1 MATIRLPRIRHV
13 RAFIAAVA
21 GTAAISTLSTVA
33 PASADEVSTPNPGTV
48 QDQESDHVAIDRAVT
63 NADSLQGA
71 VEESRAELGR
81 AEADVSGAEDRIAQI
96 RAQLEQVNG
105 EPGAN
110 EEYVA
115 SLEDELRQAGEE
127 KREAENRV
135 AQERRELAQ
144 NEARL
149 NATQRFAEATFARQ
163 QQATAQAEG
172 ASGVQFSQQDSLPA
186 APNQVTN
193 LDSGNS
199 TDTFSVNPQDLT
211 TGDKS
216 QTFTDEVVKEGTP
229 EVTGG
234 TDVAENPEEP
244 SVAEQEKTAPEAD
257 FENALNKGATPT
269 FQNVDFGTG
278 SSVNDALG
286 LANDIAAAVD
296 EDDVRTLMQGS
307 SDLLGL
313 GSPNT
318 APAASVDAPELDEVT
333 ESEETTTSAD
343 AGRDAQIE
351 AVISRAES
359 QVGVPYVWGGGDNN
373 GPTGGLRDG
382 GVADSFGDF
391 GQSGFDCS
399 GLVKYAYAAVGLDLP
414 HYTGAQYQQGKKVPR
429 ANAQRGD
436 LIFYGAGGSQHV
448 AIYLGDGQMI
458 EAPQSGQTVSVV
470 PVRWGG
476 ATPDVVRLL

>member
-13 RAFIAAVA
+13 RAFLAAVA
-21 GTAAISTLSTVA
+21 GTAAVSTLSTVA
-33 PASADEVSTPNPGTV
+33 PAGADESPAHNAGAV
-48 QDQESDHVAIDRAVT
+48 QAHDSERAAIDRAIT

-71 VEESRAELGR
+71 VEASREELSR
-81 AEADVSGAEDRIAQI
+81 AEADVAGAENRIAQI
-96 RAQLEQVNG
+96 HSQIEQVSG
-105 EPGAN
+105 DPGAN
-110 EEYVA
+110 EEYLA
-115 SLEDELRQAGEE
+115 SLQGELDRAYKD
-127 KREAENRV
+127 KRDAENRV
-135 AQERRELAQ
+135 VQQRRELAQ

-163 QQATAQAEG
+163 QGAESLAANG
-172 ASGVQFSQQDSLPA
+172 SGFQLSQQDTFDSGL
-186 APNQVTN
+186 NQVN
-193 LDSGNS
+193 ELDNQGNS
-199 TDTFSVNPQDLT
+199 TSVVVNSENLTNQD
-211 TGDKS
+211 KPES
-216 QTFTDEVVKEGTP
+216 FTDEVVGESSPQVPSVPDASNNP
-229 EVTGG
+229 EDRGAVNQGG
-234 TDVAENPEEP
+234 TTPVAE
-244 SVAEQEKTAPEAD
+244 
-257 FENALNKGATPT
+257 FGNALNQDATPT
-269 FQNVDFGTG
+269 FQNVDFATG
-278 SSVNDALG
+278 SSVNDAFG

-318 APAASVDAPELDEVT
+318 APAASTDAPDVDEVT
-333 ESEETTTSAD
+333 ESEGTTTGAD
-343 AGRDAQIE
+343 AGRDSQIE
-351 AVISRAES
+351 AVIARAES

-391 GQSGFDCS
+391 SQSGFDCS
-399 GLVKYAYAAVGLDLP
+399 GLVKYAYAAAGLDLP
-414 HYTGAQYQQGKKVPR
+414 HYTGAQYQQGTKVPR
-429 ANAQRGD
+429 DNAKRGD
-436 LIFYGAGGSQHV
+436 LIFYGPGGNQHV

>member
-13 RAFIAAVA
+13 RAFFAAVV
-21 GTAAISTLSTVA
+21 GTAAVSTLSTVA
-33 PASADEVSTPNPGTV
+33 PAGADDSPADNTGVIQAHDSERA
-48 QDQESDHVAIDRAVT
+48 AIDRAVN

-71 VEESRAELGR
+71 VEASRAELSR
-81 AEADVSGAEDRIAQI
+81 AEADVAEAEDRIARIQS
-96 RAQLEQVNG
+96 QMEQVSDD
-105 EPGAN
+105 PGAN
-110 EEYVA
+110 EEYLA
-115 SLEDELRQAGEE
+115 SLQGELDQADKD
-127 KREAENRV
+127 KRDAENRV
-135 AQERRELAQ
+135 VQERRELAQ

-163 QQATAQAEG
+163 QGAESQEVN
-172 ASGVQFSQQDSLPA
+172 SGLQLSQQDTLDTGLNPVNELD
-186 APNQVTN
+186 NQKTSDAFTVNSEN
-193 LDSGNS
+193 L
-199 TDTFSVNPQDLT
+199 TEEIKPEA
-211 TGDKS
+211 
-216 QTFTDEVVKEGTP
+216 FTDEVVREGAP
-229 EVTGG
+229 QVSAAPNASNDSEARGAINQGG
-234 TDVAENPEEP
+234 
-244 SVAEQEKTAPEAD
+244 TAPEAE
-257 FENALNKGATPT
+257 FGNALNQGATPT
-269 FQNVDFGTG
+269 FQNVDFTTG

-318 APAASVDAPELDEVT
+318 APAASADAPGVDEVP
-333 ESEETTTSAD
+333 ESEGTTTGAD
-343 AGRDAQIE
+343 AGSDAQIE
-351 AVISRAES
+351 AVIARAES

-391 GQSGFDCS
+391 NKSGFDCS
-399 GLVKYAYAAVGLDLP
+399 GLVKYAFAAAGLDLP

-429 ANAQRGD
+429 DNAKRGD
-436 LIFYGAGGSQHV
+436 LIFYGPGGSQHV

>member
-13 RAFIAAVA
+13 RAFLAAVA
-21 GTAAISTLSTVA
+21 GTAAVSTLSTVV
-33 PASADEVSTPNPGTV
+33 PAGADESTVHNAGVV
-48 QDQESDHVAIDRAVT
+48 QAHDSERAAIDRAVN

-71 VEESRAELGR
+71 IEASREALSR
-81 AEADVSGAEDRIAQI
+81 AEADVAGAENRIAQI
-96 RAQLEQVNG
+96 HSQIEHVSG
-105 EPGAN
+105 DPGAN
-110 EEYVA
+110 EEYLA
-115 SLEDELRQAGEE
+115 SLQGELDQADKD
-127 KREAENRV
+127 KRDAENRV
-135 AQERRELAQ
+135 VQQRRELAQ

-163 QQATAQAEG
+163 QGAESLAANG
-172 ASGVQFSQQDSLPA
+172 GGFQLPQQDTFESGL
-186 APNQVTN
+186 NQVN
-193 LDSGNS
+193 ELDNQRKPASLV
-199 TDTFSVNPQDLT
+199 VNPEDLT
-211 TGDKS
+211 GQDKLES
-216 QTFTDEVVKEGTP
+216 FTDEVVGESSPQVPSVPDASSNPDDRGA
-229 EVTGG
+229 VNQGG
-234 TDVAENPEEP
+234 TNPE
-244 SVAEQEKTAPEAD
+244 AE
-257 FENALNKGATPT
+257 FGNALNQGATPR
-269 FQNVDFGTG
+269 FQNVDFATG
-278 SSVNDALG
+278 SSVDDALG

-318 APAASVDAPELDEVT
+318 APAASVDAPEVDEVT
-333 ESEETTTSAD
+333 ESEGAITGAD

-351 AVISRAES
+351 AVIARAES

-391 GQSGFDCS
+391 NQSGFDCS
-399 GLVKYAYAAVGLDLP
+399 GLVKYAYAAAGLDLP

-429 ANAQRGD
+429 DNAKRGD
-436 LIFYGAGGSQHV
+436 LIFYGPGGNQHV

>member
-13 RAFIAAVA
+13 RAFFAAVV
-21 GTAAISTLSTVA
+21 GTAAVSTLSTVA
-33 PASADEVSTPNPGTV
+33 PAGADDSPADNTGVIQAHDSERA
-48 QDQESDHVAIDRAVT
+48 AIDRAV
-63 NADSLQGA
+63 NNVDSLQGA
-71 VEESRAELGR
+71 VEASRAELSR
-81 AEADVSGAEDRIAQI
+81 AEADVAEAEDRIARIQS
-96 RAQLEQVNG
+96 QMEQVSDD
-105 EPGAN
+105 PGAN
-110 EEYVA
+110 EEYLA
-115 SLEDELRQAGEE
+115 SLQGELDQADKD
-127 KREAENRV
+127 KRDAENRV
-135 AQERRELAQ
+135 VQERRELAQ

-163 QQATAQAEG
+163 QGAESQEVN
-172 ASGVQFSQQDSLPA
+172 SGLQLSQQDTLDTGLNPVNELD
-186 APNQVTN
+186 NQKTSDAFTVN
-193 LDSGNS
+193 LEN
-199 TDTFSVNPQDLT
+199 LT
-211 TGDKS
+211 EEIKPEA
-216 QTFTDEVVKEGTP
+216 FTDEVVREGAP
-229 EVTGG
+229 QVSAAPNASNDSEARGAINQGG
-234 TDVAENPEEP
+234 
-244 SVAEQEKTAPEAD
+244 TAPEAE
-257 FENALNKGATPT
+257 FGNALNQGATPT
-269 FQNVDFGTG
+269 FQNVDFTTG

-318 APAASVDAPELDEVT
+318 APAASADAPGVDEVP
-333 ESEETTTSAD
+333 ESEGTTTGAD
-343 AGRDAQIE
+343 AGSDAQIE
-351 AVISRAES
+351 AVIARAES

-391 GQSGFDCS
+391 NKSGFDCS
-399 GLVKYAYAAVGLDLP
+399 GLVKYAYAAAGLDLP

-429 ANAQRGD
+429 DNAKRGD
-436 LIFYGAGGSQHV
+436 LIFYGPGGSQHV

>member
-33 PASADEVSTPNPGTV
+33 PAGADEVPAPNPGTV
-48 QDQESDHVAIDRAVT
+48 QDKNSDHVAIDRAVA
-63 NADSLQGA
+63 NADSLQSA
-71 VEESRAELGR
+71 VAESRAELGR
-81 AEADVSGAEDRIAQI
+81 AEADASGAEDRIAQI
-96 RAQLEQVNG
+96 RTQLEQVNG
-105 EPGAN
+105 EPGTN

-135 AQERRELAQ
+135 GQERRELAQ

-163 QQATAQAEG
+163 QQAAPQGEV
-172 ASGVQFSQQDSLPA
+172 ASGVQLSQQDSLPV
-186 APNQVTN
+186 APNQGDN
-193 LDSGNS
+193 LDSEAS
-199 TDTFSVNPQDLT
+199 TGSFSVNSLDLTREVKPQD
-211 TGDKS
+211 
-216 QTFTDEVVKEGTP
+216 FTDGVVDRGPSEVPGS
-229 EVTGG
+229 
-234 TDVAENPEEP
+234 TDVADNPEDP
-244 SVAEQEKTAPEAD
+244 SVAEQEGTTPEAD
-257 FENALNKGATPT
+257 FGNALNKGATPT

-278 SSVNDALG
+278 SSASDAIG
-286 LANDIAAAVD
+286 LANDIVAAVD

-318 APAASVDAPELDEVT
+318 APAASVDAPEVDEVA
-333 ESEETTTSAD
+333 EVEEGTTGAD

-382 GVADSFGDF
+382 GVADSFGDY

-399 GLVKYAYAAVGLDLP
+399 GLVKYAYAAAGLDLP
-414 HYTGAQYQQGKKVPR
+414 HYTGAQYQQGTKVPR
-429 ANAQRGD
+429 ENAQRGD

>member
-33 PASADEVSTPNPGTV
+33 PAGADEVPVQTPDTV
-48 QDQESDHVAIDRAVT
+48 KTQESDHTTIERAIT
-63 NADSLQGA
+63 NADSLHGA
-71 VEESRAELGR
+71 VETVRAELDR
-81 AEADVSGAEDRIAQI
+81 AESDAAAAEERIAQI
-96 RAQLEQVNG
+96 KAELAQVSEENDTNNEHVVALET
-105 EPGAN
+105 
-110 EEYVA
+110 
-115 SLEDELRQAGEE
+115 ELQQAHEE
-127 KREAENRV
+127 KQAAEGRV
-135 AQERRELAQ
+135 VQERRNLAQ

-163 QQATAQAEG
+163 QESASQD
-172 ASGVQFSQQDSLPA
+172 ASGHNMELGEQDTLDTDLNQDQGLDNGNLEKSLR
-186 APNQVTN
+186 
-193 LDSGNS
+193 
-199 TDTFSVNPQDLT
+199 VNPETLT
-211 TGDKS
+211 KNNKS
-216 QTFTDEVVKEGTP
+216 EGFADEVIGEGSQPVPSMPNGAEDAVASEAP
-229 EVTGG
+229 EQ
-234 TDVAENPEEP
+234 D
-244 SVAEQEKTAPEAD
+244 QTAPEAD
-257 FENALNKGATPT
+257 FGNALNKGVSPT
-269 FQNVDFGTG
+269 FQTVDFGTG

-286 LANDIAAAVD
+286 IANDIAAAVD
-296 EDDVRTLMQGS
+296 EDDVRTVMQGS

-318 APAASVDAPELDEVT
+318 APAASADAPEADELS
-333 ESEETTTSAD
+333 ESDESTTGAD

-391 GQSGFDCS
+391 SQSGFDCS
-399 GLVKYAYAAVGLDLP
+399 GLVKYAYAAAGLDLP
-414 HYTGAQYQQGKKVPR
+414 HYTGAQYQQGKKVSR
-429 ANAQRGD
+429 DNVQRGD
-436 LIFYGAGGSQHV
+436 LIFYGPGGNQHV

>member
-13 RAFIAAVA
+13 RAFLAAVV
-21 GTAAISTLSTVA
+21 GTAAVSTLSTVA
-33 PASADEVSTPNPGTV
+33 PAGADDSPADNAGVIQAHDSERA
-48 QDQESDHVAIDRAVT
+48 AIDRAVN

-71 VEESRAELGR
+71 VEASRAELSR
-81 AEADVSGAEDRIAQI
+81 AEADVAEAEDRIARIQS
-96 RAQLEQVNG
+96 QMEQVSDD
-105 EPGAN
+105 PGAN
-110 EEYVA
+110 EEYLA
-115 SLEDELRQAGEE
+115 SLQGELDQADKD
-127 KREAENRV
+127 KRDAENRV
-135 AQERRELAQ
+135 VQERRGLAQ

-149 NATQRFAEATFARQ
+149 NATQRFAEATSARQ
-163 QQATAQAEG
+163 QGAQSQAANE
-172 ASGVQFSQQDSLPA
+172 SGLQLSQQDTLDTGLNPVNELD
-186 APNQVTN
+186 NQKTSDAVTVSPEN
-193 LDSGNS
+193 L
-199 TDTFSVNPQDLT
+199 TEEI
-211 TGDKS
+211 KS
-216 QTFTDEVVKEGTP
+216 ENFTDEVVGEGVP
-229 EVTGG
+229 QVSAGPNASNNSEERGAINQGG
-234 TDVAENPEEP
+234 
-244 SVAEQEKTAPEAD
+244 TAPEAE
-257 FENALNKGATPT
+257 FGNALNQGATPT
-269 FQNVDFGTG
+269 FQNVDFTTG

-318 APAASVDAPELDEVT
+318 APAASADAPEVDEVT
-333 ESEETTTSAD
+333 ESDDAIAGAD

-391 GQSGFDCS
+391 NQSGFDCS
-399 GLVKYAYAAVGLDLP
+399 GLVKYAYAAAGLDLP

-429 ANAQRGD
+429 DNAKRGD
-436 LIFYGAGGSQHV
+436 LIFYGPGGNQHV

>member
-13 RAFIAAVA
+13 RAFLAAVV
-21 GTAAISTLSTVA
+21 GTAAVSTLSTVA
-33 PASADEVSTPNPGTV
+33 PAGADDSPADNAGVIQAHDSERA
-48 QDQESDHVAIDRAVT
+48 AIDRAVN

-71 VEESRAELGR
+71 VEASRAELSR
-81 AEADVSGAEDRIAQI
+81 AEADVAEAEDRIARIQSQI
-96 RAQLEQVNG
+96 EQVSDD
-105 EPGAN
+105 PGAN
-110 EEYVA
+110 EEYLA
-115 SLEDELRQAGEE
+115 SLQGELDQADKD
-127 KREAENRV
+127 KRDAENRLV
-135 AQERRELAQ
+135 QERRELAQ

-149 NATQRFAEATFARQ
+149 NATQRFAEATSARQ
-163 QQATAQAEG
+163 QGAQSQAANE
-172 ASGVQFSQQDSLPA
+172 SGLQLSQQDTLDTGLNPVNELD
-186 APNQVTN
+186 NQKTSDAVTVKPEN
-193 LDSGNS
+193 L
-199 TDTFSVNPQDLT
+199 
-211 TGDKS
+211 TGEIKS
-216 QTFTDEVVKEGTP
+216 ETFTDEVVGEGAP
-229 EVTGG
+229 QVSADPNVSNNSAERGAINQGG
-234 TDVAENPEEP
+234 
-244 SVAEQEKTAPEAD
+244 TAPEAE
-257 FENALNKGATPT
+257 FGNALNQGATPT
-269 FQNVDFGTG
+269 FQNVDFTTG

-318 APAASVDAPELDEVT
+318 APAASADAPEVDEVT
-333 ESEETTTSAD
+333 ESDDAIAGAD

-391 GQSGFDCS
+391 NQSGFDCS
-399 GLVKYAYAAVGLDLP
+399 GLVKYAYAAAGLDLP

-429 ANAQRGD
+429 DNAKRGD
-436 LIFYGAGGSQHV
+436 LIFYGPGGNQHV

>member
-13 RAFIAAVA
+13 RAFFAAVV
-21 GTAAISTLSTVA
+21 GTAAVSTLSTVA
-33 PASADEVSTPNPGTV
+33 PAGADDSPADNTGVIQAHDSERA
-48 QDQESDHVAIDRAVT
+48 AIDRAVN

-71 VEESRAELGR
+71 VEASRAELSR
-81 AEADVSGAEDRIAQI
+81 AEADVAEAEDRIARIQSQME
-96 RAQLEQVNG
+96 QLSDD
-105 EPGAN
+105 PGAN
-110 EEYVA
+110 EEYLA
-115 SLEDELRQAGEE
+115 SLQGELDQANKD
-127 KREAENRV
+127 KRDAENRV
-135 AQERRELAQ
+135 VQERRELAQ

-163 QQATAQAEG
+163 QGAESQEVN
-172 ASGVQFSQQDSLPA
+172 SGLQLSQQDTLDTGLNPVNELD
-186 APNQVTN
+186 NQKTSDAVT
-193 LDSGNS
+193 
-199 TDTFSVNPQDLT
+199 VNPENLT
-211 TGDKS
+211 EEIKPE
-216 QTFTDEVVKEGTP
+216 TFTDEVVREGAP
-229 EVTGG
+229 QVSAAPNASNDSEARGAINQGG
-234 TDVAENPEEP
+234 
-244 SVAEQEKTAPEAD
+244 TAPEAE
-257 FENALNKGATPT
+257 FGNALNQGATPT
-269 FQNVDFGTG
+269 FQNVDFTTG

-318 APAASVDAPELDEVT
+318 APAASADAPRVDEVP
-333 ESEETTTSAD
+333 ESEGTTTGAD
-343 AGRDAQIE
+343 AGSDAQIE
-351 AVISRAES
+351 AVIARAES

-391 GQSGFDCS
+391 NKSGFDCS
-399 GLVKYAYAAVGLDLP
+399 GLVKYAFAAAGLDLP

-429 ANAQRGD
+429 DNAKRGD
-436 LIFYGAGGSQHV
+436 LIFYGPGGSQHV